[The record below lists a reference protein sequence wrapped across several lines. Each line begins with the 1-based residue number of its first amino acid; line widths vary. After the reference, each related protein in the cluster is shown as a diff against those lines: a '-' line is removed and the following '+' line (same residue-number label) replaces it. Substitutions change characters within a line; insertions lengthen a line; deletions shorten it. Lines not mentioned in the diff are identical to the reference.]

1 MSDQYQYT
9 DVASGREGGKRGN
22 EPKVLHSVSAVPA
35 VRHWSV
41 DPYSK
46 RFIEEMEMLRLL
58 SQEAISRELI
68 WFEQFEYA
76 RAILQLHV
84 EQALDKP
91 GKERKEIYKRWRA
104 DLGDE
109 QARRYAKFTEY
120 VQKNERPKWFK
131 KELTLFP
138 DTIVL
143 KPSSVSTELPVSWSP
158 SQRKVIATQRSLL

>member
-1 MSDQYQYT
+1 MSDQFERT
-9 DVASGREGGKRGN
+9 ATPSGRGN
-22 EPKVLHSVSAVPA
+22 NQSDKQKVLHPVSEVSA

-58 SQEAISRELI
+58 SQDATARELV

-76 RAILQLHV
+76 RAILQIHV

-158 SQRKVIATQRSLL
+158 SQRKAIATQRSLL